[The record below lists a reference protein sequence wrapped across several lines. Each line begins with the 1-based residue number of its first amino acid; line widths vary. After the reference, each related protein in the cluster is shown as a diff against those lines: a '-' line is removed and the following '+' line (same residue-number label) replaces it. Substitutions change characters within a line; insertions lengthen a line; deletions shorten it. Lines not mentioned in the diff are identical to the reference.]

1 VTLAE
6 KLTMLPGRMAV
17 LTDAEFPQDSDIKVP
32 DWVIQKMR
40 NLGLPPHQ
48 LVLGEV
54 IAVGPRGK
62 HTKSRSDVHPMG
74 FAVGDRVAVMPLE
87 GRIIHRNDPDHPELS
102 ALIPEGKQLR
112 LYGALQDYS
121 DQVLIKL

>member
-1 VTLAE
+1 MNLQE

-17 LTDAEFPQDSDIKVP
+17 LTDAELPDQSDVILP
-32 DWVIQKMR
+32 DWVKAKLR

-48 LVLGEV
+48 LVQGEI
-54 IAVGPRGK
+54 IAIAYSMPQKGRRGL
-62 HTKSRSDVHPMG
+62 HPSD
-74 FAVGDRVAVMPLE
+74 FKTGDKVAVMPLE
-87 GRIIHRNDPDHPELS
+87 GRIIHHMDSDHPELG